1 MLNSITGRFQD
12 SEVGTITVAAPGAG
26 RYNLVKS
33 ISGYSD
39 ATASIHIYGASTTTV
54 VWAGLSG
61 AVTPLVLS
69 FPEGAEPKTAENTA
83 LHVSAS
89 AGTYRLSVTGLIAG

>member
-12 SEVGTITVAAPGAG
+12 SAKGTITVGAPGTG

-39 ATASIHIYGASTTTV
+39 ATASIAVCSPSTTTV
-54 VWAGLSG
+54 IWAGLSG
-61 AVTPLVLS
+61 AVTPLVMP
-69 FPEGAEPKTAENTA
+69 FPEDGEPRGTENGT
-83 LHVSAS
+83 LYVTCS
-89 AGTYRLSVTGLIAG
+89 AGTYRISVTGVIAG